1 MVHMTGMVGFVHA
14 YYVLG
19 LKHKD
24 GWIGYGGRIYDA
36 QVPRPRQAGRAAH
49 PRGQGH
55 AGPPQRERA
64 SSPGTSSEFFQGET
78 LVYTGEQSAMWMRV
92 AKDAVSVRTRSMIV
106 GAGLGF
112 FPWTSM

>member
-36 QVPRPRQAGRAAH
+36 RFKALARPGAPLILEGKVTQIRKS
-49 PRGQGH
+49 
-55 AGPPQRERA
+55 E
-64 SSPGTSSEFFQGET
+64 SSVFARYEFEFFQSGT
-78 LVYTGEQSAMWMRV
+78 LVYTGEQSAMWMNV
-92 AKDAVSVRTRSMIV
+92 MKSTAATIE
-106 GAGLGF
+106 GA
-112 FPWTSM
+112 